1 MRLLAIDMDGTCV
14 YGRGHVSDKTIQAL
28 RKAAKAGIEIV
39 PTTGRTVTCMP
50 EKIKREPYIRYAVTS
65 NGASVRDLKT
75 KEKIYEA
82 AVPFDIGNSL
92 INEFAGQKFGIS
104 AHIHDE
110 YIVQGKAL
118 KAMGSMIY
126 GKDSKNSITVTS
138 LSDYLKEEKP
148 DFEELQ
154 FYFSPFAGKEKARSI
169 LSKYADADIDS
180 AFGNVY
186 VEVFSES
193 ATKGKGLS
201 SLAAFLKVAP
211 SDIAC
216 IGDGE
221 NDLSMFRTAGM
232 KFAMGNAVEE
242 LKSHAD
248 YILPSNRE
256 DGVAHAIEKYLL

>member
-1 MRLLAIDMDGTCV
+1 MKLLAIDMDGTCV
-14 YGRGHVSDKTIQAL
+14 YGRGHISDRTINAL

-50 EKIKREPYIRYAVTS
+50 EKIKNEPYIRYAVTS
-65 NGASVRDLKT
+65 NGASVLNLKT
-75 KEKIYEA
+75 KEKIYES

-110 YIVQGKAL
+110 YIVQGKIFAAL
-118 KAMGSMIY
+118 GNLVY
-126 GKDSKNSITVTS
+126 GKDSENSITVAS
-138 LSDYLKEEKP
+138 LSDYIKEEKP

-154 FYFSPFAGKEKARSI
+154 FYFSPFAGKEKARNI
-169 LSKYADADIDS
+169 LSKYADANINS
-180 AFGNVY
+180 AFGNIY

-201 SLAAFLKVAP
+201 SLADFLKVTA

-221 NDLSMFRTAGM
+221 NDLSMFRASGM

-256 DGVAHAIEKYLL
+256 DGVAEAIEKYLL